1 MLSYLSH
8 YDTVSSKS
16 SSYIILCIVTNLILF
31 TFAFII
37 KYNDVIVEF
46 LFKYFYTS
54 HNLALFISFYLYVVL
69 NCDSM
74 PGMVNNWKI
83 KVLYCTVFY
92 SLPQSSAPGD
102 LPTNI

>member
-1 MLSYLSH
+1 MMLLLNFYLN
-8 YDTVSSKS
+8 
-16 SSYIILCIVTNLILF
+16 I
-31 TFAFII
+31 
-37 KYNDVIVEF
+37 
-46 LFKYFYTS
+46 FYTS
-54 HNLALFISFYLYVVL
+54 HNPALFISFYLYVVL